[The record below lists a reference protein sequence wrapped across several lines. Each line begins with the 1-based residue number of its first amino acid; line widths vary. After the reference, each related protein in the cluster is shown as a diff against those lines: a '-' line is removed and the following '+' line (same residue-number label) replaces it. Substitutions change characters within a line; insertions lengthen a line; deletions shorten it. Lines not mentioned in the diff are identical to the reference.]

1 LAARELLTLYGARLG
16 YFIFIIVVALK
27 RSFLA
32 LLSRVWAVKGFVFSG
47 AASALDCFFSADFP
61 APLTV
66 LFWIGMASNLS
77 SRFRETA
84 EFE

>member
-1 LAARELLTLYGARLG
+1 
-16 YFIFIIVVALK
+16 VVALK
-27 RSFLA
+27 RSVFLLA
-32 LLSRVWAVKGFVFSG
+32 IKVWAVKGFALSG
-47 AASALDCFFSADFP
+47 AASALDFFDSADFP

-84 EFE
+84 DFE